1 MPRREVEKNE
11 EVEEKQVRQAWQA
24 AGPRRSRRP
33 QGKGAVCLLLIV
45 SINHFSRGSIN
56 LSARERGVSVI
67 TTIAHHRRFLRPDHV
82 VVEERNLLYVSCSP
96 P

>member
-45 SINHFSRGSIN
+45 SINHFSRGSID
-56 LSARERGVSVI
+56 LAQVDLMRLGGDLEHFRM
-67 TTIAHHRRFLRPDHV
+67 
-82 VVEERNLLYVSCSP
+82 
-96 P
+96 